1 MEIILVSLLIHKLSG
16 WHQEYQLVDSGC
28 ESVLRTNDAS
38 YRFLVLLPR
47 WVGAI
52 DVELLA
58 QHWWPAKIEISVLRE
73 EQVRNKANGLMW
85 NQRRLGRQYRAEGFE
100 EP

>member
-1 MEIILVSLLIHKLSG
+1 MN
-16 WHQEYQLVDSGC
+16 SGC

-52 DVELLA
+52 DKEPPA
-58 QHWWPAKIEISVLRE
+58 QCWWAAKIEISVLRE
-73 EQVRNKANGLMW
+73 EQVRNKANRLTW
-85 NQRRLGRQYRAEGFE
+85 SQRRRGRQYRAEGFK
-100 EP
+100 EPSELMHGEV